1 MRMGK
6 RAMKKKIRFAD
17 IIIYMVTIGLALAC
31 LLPLLNMVAISF
43 SNSAAAT
50 AGRVGILP
58 VDFTVNSYTKLL
70 KEAQYWRSLMIS
82 FARTVLGTIIN
93 IVLVILMAYPL
104 SKSTREFYAQK
115 VYMRVVLF
123 AMLFNGGM
131 IPTYL
136 VVNKLG
142 LCDTLWALILP
153 SAVGVGN
160 VILLMN
166 FFRSVPKELEEATQI
181 DGANPFQT
189 LWNVFIP
196 MSKPCIATI
205 ILFCAVGHWNDYFT
219 GILYISKIRNYPLQT
234 YIQSVTA
241 SFDISRVTDPKKI
254 QEYLTISEK
263 TLNAAKI
270 VVSTLPLMIIYP
282 FVTKYFKDGIV
293 VGAVKE

>member
-1 MRMGK
+1 MGK
-6 RAMKKKIRFAD
+6 RKVKIAD
-17 IIIYMVTIGLALAC
+17 IVIYLTVILMALAC
-31 LLPLLNMVAISF
+31 LIPLMNMLAISF

-50 AGRVGILP
+50 AGRVGIIP
-58 VDFTVNSYTKLL
+58 VDFTTSSYAKLL
-70 KEAQYWRSLMIS
+70 KEEQYWRSLLIS
-82 FARTVLGTIIN
+82 FERTVFGTLIN
-93 IVLVILMAYPL
+93 VILVIFMSFPL
-104 SKSTREFYAQK
+104 SKSTREFRAQK
-115 VYMRVVLF
+115 VYMRLVLF

-136 VVNKLG
+136 VVNKLH
-142 LCDTLWALILP
+142 LCDTLWSLILP

-160 VILLMN
+160 IILLMN
-166 FFRSVPKELEEATQI
+166 FFRSVPKELEEAAAI
-181 DGANPFQT
+181 DGANPFQI
-189 LWNVFIP
+189 LLNVFVP
-196 MSKPCIATI
+196 VSKPCIATI

-241 SFDISRVTDPKKI
+241 AFDISRVTDPKKI

-270 VVSTLPLMIIYP
+270 VVSTLPLMILYP

>member
-1 MRMGK
+1 MK
-6 RAMKKKIRFAD
+6 RKIKISD
-17 IIIYMVTIGLALAC
+17 IIIHIIVIALGLAC

-50 AGRVGILP
+50 AGRVGIIP
-58 VDFTVNSYTKLL
+58 VDFTLLSYEKLL
-70 KEAQYWRSLMIS
+70 KDAQYWRSLVVS
-82 FARTVLGTIIN
+82 FERTIIGTTIN
-93 IVLVILMAYPL
+93 ILLVITMAYPL
-104 SKSTREFYAQK
+104 SKSTREFHSQK
-115 VYMRVVLF
+115 KYMGVVLF

-136 VVNKLG
+136 VVNNLG
-142 LCDTLWALILP
+142 LCDSLWSLILP

-166 FFRSVPKELEEATQI
+166 FFRSVPKELEEAAEI
-181 DGANPFQT
+181 DGANPFQI
-189 LWNVFIP
+189 LKNVFIP
-196 MSKPCIATI
+196 ISKPCIATI
-205 ILFCAVGHWNDYFT
+205 ILFCAVGHWNDYFS
-219 GILYISKIRNYPLQT
+219 GILYISKMENYPLQS
-234 YIQSVTA
+234 YIQSVSA
-241 SFDISRVTDPKKI
+241 SLDISRVTDPKKI

-270 VVSTLPLMIIYP
+270 VVSTLPLMIVYP

>member
-1 MRMGK
+1 MK
-6 RAMKKKIRFAD
+6 RKIKISD
-17 IIIYMVTIGLALAC
+17 IIIHIIVIALGLAC

-50 AGRVGILP
+50 AGRVGIIP
-58 VDFTVNSYTKLL
+58 VDFTLSSYEKLL
-70 KEAQYWRSLMIS
+70 KDAQYWRSLVVS
-82 FARTVLGTIIN
+82 FERTIIGTTIN
-93 IVLVILMAYPL
+93 ILLVITMAYPL
-104 SKSTREFYAQK
+104 SKSTREFHSQK
-115 VYMRVVLF
+115 KYMGVVLF

-136 VVNKLG
+136 VVNNLG
-142 LCDTLWALILP
+142 LCDSLWSLVLP

-166 FFRSVPKELEEATQI
+166 FFRSVPKELEEAAEI
-181 DGANPFQT
+181 DGANPFQI
-189 LWNVFIP
+189 LKNVFIP
-196 MSKPCIATI
+196 ISKPCIATI
-205 ILFCAVGHWNDYFT
+205 ILFCAVGHWNDYFS
-219 GILYISKIRNYPLQT
+219 GILYISKMENYPLQS
-234 YIQSVTA
+234 YIQSVSA
-241 SFDISRVTDPKKI
+241 SLDISRVTDPKKI

-270 VVSTLPLMIIYP
+270 VVSTLPLMIVYP

>member
-1 MRMGK
+1 
-6 RAMKKKIRFAD
+6 MKKKIKISD
-17 IIIYMVTIGLALAC
+17 IVIYIIVIALGLAC

-50 AGRVGILP
+50 AGRVGIIP
-58 VDFTVNSYTKLL
+58 VDFTLSSYEKLL
-70 KEAQYWRSLMIS
+70 KDAQYWRSLVVS
-82 FARTVLGTIIN
+82 FERTIIGTTIN
-93 IVLVILMAYPL
+93 ILLVITMAYPL
-104 SKSTREFYAQK
+104 SKSTREFHSQK
-115 VYMRVVLF
+115 KYMGVVLF

-136 VVNKLG
+136 VVNNLG
-142 LCDTLWALILP
+142 LCDSLWSLILP

-166 FFRSVPKELEEATQI
+166 FFRSVPKELEEAAEI
-181 DGANPFQT
+181 DGANPFQI
-189 LWNVFIP
+189 LKNVFIP
-196 MSKPCIATI
+196 ISKPCIATI
-205 ILFCAVGHWNDYFT
+205 ILFCAVGHWNDYFS
-219 GILYISKIRNYPLQT
+219 GILYISKMENYPLQS
-234 YIQSVTA
+234 YIQSVSA
-241 SFDISRVTDPKKI
+241 SLDISRVTDPKKI

-270 VVSTLPLMIIYP
+270 VVSTLPLMIVYP

>member
-1 MRMGK
+1 
-6 RAMKKKIRFAD
+6 MKKKIKMMD
-17 IIIYMVTIGLALAC
+17 IAIYLAVILLALAC
-31 LLPLLNMVAISF
+31 LLPLLNMLAISF
-43 SNSAAAT
+43 SSSAAAT
-50 AGRVGILP
+50 AGRVGIIP
-58 VDFTVNSYTKLL
+58 VDFTWNSYAKLL
-70 KEAQYWRSLMIS
+70 KESQYWRSLLIS
-82 FARTVLGTIIN
+82 IERTVLGTLIN
-93 IVLVILMAYPL
+93 IVLVIIMAYPL
-104 SKSTREFYAQK
+104 SKSTREFHAQK
-115 VYMRVVLF
+115 IYMRVVLF

-136 VVNKLG
+136 VVNKLR

-160 VILLMN
+160 IILLMN
-166 FFRSVPKELEEATQI
+166 FFRSVPKELEEAAEI
-181 DGANPFQT
+181 DGANPFQV

-196 MSKPCIATI
+196 ISKPCIATI
-205 ILFCAVGHWNDYFT
+205 ILFCAVGHWNDYFS
-219 GILYISKIRNYPLQT
+219 GILYISKVRNYPLQT

-270 VVSTLPLMIIYP
+270 VVSTLPLMLIYP
-282 FVTKYFKDGIV
+282 FVIKFFKDGIV

>member
-1 MRMGK
+1 MGK
-6 RAMKKKIRFAD
+6 RKVKIAD
-17 IIIYMVTIGLALAC
+17 IVIYLTVILMALAC
-31 LLPLLNMVAISF
+31 LIPLMNMLAISF

-50 AGRVGILP
+50 AGRVGIIP
-58 VDFTVNSYTKLL
+58 VDFTTSSYAKLL
-70 KEAQYWRSLMIS
+70 KEEQYWRSLLIS
-82 FARTVLGTIIN
+82 FERTVFGTLIN
-93 IVLVILMAYPL
+93 VILVIFMSFPL
-104 SKSTREFYAQK
+104 SKSAREFRAQK
-115 VYMRVVLF
+115 VYMRLVLF

-136 VVNKLG
+136 VVNKLH
-142 LCDTLWALILP
+142 LCDTLWSLILP

-160 VILLMN
+160 
-166 FFRSVPKELEEATQI
+166 
-181 DGANPFQT
+181 
-189 LWNVFIP
+189 
-196 MSKPCIATI
+196 I

-241 SFDISRVTDPKKI
+241 AFDISRVTDPKKI

-270 VVSTLPLMIIYP
+270 VVSTLPLMILYP
-282 FVTKYFKDGIV
+282 FVIKYFKDGIV

>member
-1 MRMGK
+1 MK
-6 RAMKKKIRFAD
+6 RKIKISD
-17 IIIYMVTIGLALAC
+17 IIIHIIVIVLGLAC

-50 AGRVGILP
+50 AGRVGIIP
-58 VDFTVNSYTKLL
+58 VDFTLSSYEKLL
-70 KEAQYWRSLMIS
+70 KDAQYWRSLVVS
-82 FARTVLGTIIN
+82 FERTIIGTTIN
-93 IVLVILMAYPL
+93 ILLVITMAYPL
-104 SKSTREFYAQK
+104 SKSTREFHSQK
-115 VYMRVVLF
+115 KYMGVVLF

-136 VVNKLG
+136 VVNNLG
-142 LCDTLWALILP
+142 LCDSLWSLILP

-166 FFRSVPKELEEATQI
+166 FFRSVPKELEEAAEI
-181 DGANPFQT
+181 DGANPFQI
-189 LWNVFIP
+189 LKNVFIP
-196 MSKPCIATI
+196 ISKPCIATI
-205 ILFCAVGHWNDYFT
+205 ILFCAVGHWNDYFS
-219 GILYISKIRNYPLQT
+219 GILYISKMENYPLQS
-234 YIQSVTA
+234 YIQSVSA
-241 SFDISRVTDPKKI
+241 SLDISRVTDPKKI

-270 VVSTLPLMIIYP
+270 VVSTLPLMIVYP

>member
-1 MRMGK
+1 MGK
-6 RAMKKKIRFAD
+6 RKIKIAD
-17 IIIYMVTIGLALAC
+17 IVIYLTVILMALAC
-31 LLPLLNMVAISF
+31 LIPLMNMLAISF

-50 AGRVGILP
+50 AGRVGIIP
-58 VDFTVNSYTKLL
+58 VDFTTSSYAKLL
-70 KEAQYWRSLMIS
+70 KEEQYWRSLLIS
-82 FARTVLGTIIN
+82 FERTVFGTLIN
-93 IVLVILMAYPL
+93 VILVIFMSFPL
-104 SKSTREFYAQK
+104 SKSTREFRAQK
-115 VYMRVVLF
+115 VYMRLVLF

-136 VVNKLG
+136 VVNKLH
-142 LCDTLWALILP
+142 LCDTLWSLILP

-160 VILLMN
+160 IILLMN
-166 FFRSVPKELEEATQI
+166 FFRSVPKELEEAAAI
-181 DGANPFQT
+181 DGANPFQI
-189 LWNVFIP
+189 LLNVFVP
-196 MSKPCIATI
+196 VSKPCIATI

-241 SFDISRVTDPKKI
+241 AFDISRVTDPKKI

-270 VVSTLPLMIIYP
+270 VVSTLPLMILYP

>member
-1 MRMGK
+1 MRK
-6 RAMKKKIRFAD
+6 RIKVKASD
-17 IIIYMVTIGLALAC
+17 IMIYLIVIGLGLSC

-58 VDFTVNSYTKLL
+58 VDFTTSSYNKLL
-70 KEAQYWRSLMIS
+70 QDSQYWRSLVVS
-82 FARTVLGTIIN
+82 LERTLLGTLIN
-93 IVLVILMAYPL
+93 IIFVIFMAYPL
-104 SKSTREFYAQK
+104 SKSEREFRGQK
-115 VYMRVVLF
+115 IYMRIVLF

-136 VVNKLG
+136 VVNKLH

-160 VILLMN
+160 IILLMN
-166 FFRSVPKELEEATQI
+166 FFRSVPKELEEAAEI
-181 DGANPFQT
+181 DGANP
-189 LWNVFIP
+189 LEILMNVFIP
-196 MSKPCIATI
+196 VSKPCIATI
-205 ILFCAVGHWNDYFT
+205 ILFCAVGHWNDYFS

-234 YIQSVTA
+234 YIQSVSA
-241 SFDISRVTDPKKI
+241 AIDISQITDPKKI

-270 VVSTLPLMIIYP
+270 VVSTVPLMIFYP

-293 VGAVKE
+293 VGAVKA

>member
-1 MRMGK
+1 MTK
-6 RAMKKKIRFAD
+6 RRRIKISD
-17 IIIYMVTIGLALAC
+17 IMIYMVVIALGLSC

-50 AGRVGILP
+50 AGRVGIVP
-58 VDFTVNSYTKLL
+58 VGFTTSSYAKLL
-70 KEAQYWRSLMIS
+70 KDFQYWRSLVVSME
-82 FARTVLGTIIN
+82 RTILGTILN
-93 IVLVILMAYPL
+93 IVLVIIMAYPL
-104 SKSTREFYAQK
+104 SKSESEFHGQK
-115 VYMRVVLF
+115 IYMRVVLF

-136 VVNKLG
+136 VVNELH

-166 FFRSVPKELEEATQI
+166 FFRSVPKELEEAASI
-181 DGANPFQT
+181 DGANPFQI
-189 LWNVFIP
+189 LKNVFIP
-196 MSKPCIATI
+196 VSKPCIATI
-205 ILFCAVGHWNDYFT
+205 ILFCAVGHWNDYFS
-219 GILYISKIRNYPLQT
+219 GILYISKIKNYPLQT
-234 YIQSVTA
+234 YIQSVSA
-241 SFDISRVTDPKKI
+241 AIDISQITDPKKI

-270 VVSTLPLMIIYP
+270 VVSTLPLMIFYP

-293 VGAVKE
+293 VGAVKA